1 MFTGIGTLANVAAIL
16 GGGMIGLIC
25 KGGLKPRLQETIIHT
40 LGLSTIFIGAGGALS
55 HFLVIE
61 NGALTTSDSLSMI
74 LSLVLGTLLGEV
86 CDFEGKLERFGQW
99 LKKQA
104 SRGEDNRFVEGFVTA
119 SLVVCIGAMA
129 IVGALQDAL
138 LGDPSTL
145 FTKSILD
152 FMSVLIFTSTY
163 GKGAMFS
170 AIPVAILQGSV
181 TIFAVFL
188 NPIFSAGVIAT
199 LSFIGSILIFCVGIN
214 LAFGNHFRVANMLPA
229 LILGPVFTSF
239 IPL

>member
-16 GGGMIGLIC
+16 AGGLIGLC
-25 KGGLKPRLQETIIHT
+25 FKGGLKQQYQDTVIRT

-55 HFLVIE
+55 HMLVVE
-61 NGALTTSDSLSMI
+61 DGALTTSGPLSMI
-74 LSLVLGTLLGEV
+74 LSLVLGTLAGEFL
-86 CDFEGKLERFGQW
+86 DFEGKLEHFGQW
-99 LKKQA
+99 LKKKA
-104 SRGEDNRFVEGFVTA
+104 RGGEDSRFVEGFVTA

-152 FMSVLIFTSTY
+152 FMSVMIFTSTY

-170 AIPVAILQGSV
+170 AIPVGILQGSV

-188 NPIFSAGVIAT
+188 NPLFSAGVIAT

-229 LILGPVFTSF
+229 LILGPVLASV

>member
-16 GGGMIGLIC
+16 AGGLIGLC
-25 KGGLKPRLQETIIHT
+25 FKGGLKQQYQDTVIRT

-55 HFLVIE
+55 HMLVVE
-61 NGALTTSDSLSMI
+61 DGALATSGPLSMI
-74 LSLVLGTLLGEV
+74 LSLVLGTLAGEFL
-86 CDFEGKLERFGQW
+86 DFEGKLEHFGQW
-99 LKKQA
+99 LKKKA
-104 SRGEDNRFVEGFVTA
+104 RGGEDSRFVEGFVTA

-152 FMSVLIFTSTY
+152 FMSVMIFTSTY

-170 AIPVAILQGSV
+170 AIPVGILQGSV

-188 NPIFSAGVIAT
+188 NPLFSAGVIAT

-229 LILGPVFTSF
+229 LILGPVLASV

>member
-16 GGGMIGLIC
+16 GGGIIGLIC
-25 KGGLKPRLQETIIHT
+25 KGGLKPRLQETVIQA

-61 NGALTTSDSLSMI
+61 NGGLTTSGSLAMI

-86 CDFEGKLERFGQW
+86 LDFEGKLERFGQW
-99 LKKQA
+99 LKQKA
-104 SRGEDNRFVEGFVTA
+104 SGGEDNRFVEGFVTA

-170 AIPVAILQGSV
+170 AIPVGILQGSV
-181 TIFAVFL
+181 TLFAVFL
-188 NPIFSAGVIAT
+188 NPLFSAGVIAT

-214 LAFGNHFRVANMLPA
+214 LAFGNRFRVANMLPA
-229 LILGPVFTSF
+229 LILGPVFASF
-239 IPL
+239 ISL

>member
-16 GGGMIGLIC
+16 GGGIIGLFF
-25 KGGLKPRLQETIIHT
+25 KGGLKQQFQDSVIRT
-40 LGLSTIFIGAGGALS
+40 LGLSTIFIGASGALS
-55 HFLVIE
+55 HMLIVE
-61 NGALTTSDSLSMI
+61 NGKLTTSGSLAMI
-74 LSLVLGTLLGEV
+74 LSLVLGTLLGEIL
-86 CDFEGKLERFGQW
+86 DFEGKLERFGQW
-99 LKKQA
+99 LKERA
-104 SRGEDNRFVEGFVTA
+104 SRGDDHRFVEGFVTA

-129 IVGALQDAL
+129 IVGSLQDAL

-152 FMSVLIFTSTY
+152 FMSIIIFTSTY

-181 TIFAVFL
+181 TFFAVFL
-188 NPIFSAGVIAT
+188 NPLFSPGVIAT

-214 LAFGNHFRVANMLPA
+214 LAFGNRFRVANMLPA
-229 LILGPVFTSF
+229 LILGPVFASF
-239 IPL
+239 IVL